1 MDALATSVRSHLAT
15 DFERKVFDASLQN
28 FADASNPLRT
38 SNFAYSIRELS
49 RHILRRLAPDDHIK
63 RCQWYVA
70 HHNEQRKEF
79 ITRAQRVQFAV
90 HGGLSKC
97 FVVDTLDVE
106 LDEMR
111 KQFGDVIND
120 LNKFTHIEEAAFLID
135 DVAATKIA
143 TATLVA
149 VNEFFLICRD
159 CHLQVISSVEQL
171 LDHQI
176 FAAFVQ

>member
-28 FADASNPLRT
+28 FADATNPLRT

-49 RHILRRLAPDDHIK
+49 RHILKRLAPDDHITK
-63 RCQWYVA
+63 CQWYVA
-70 HHNEQRKEF
+70 QYNKQGKEV

-90 HGGLSKC
+90 HGGLSEG

-111 KQFGDVIND
+111 KQFLGVIND
-120 LNKFTHIEEAAFLID
+120 LNKFTHIEEVVFLID
-135 DVAATKIA
+135 DVAAAEIA

-149 VNEFFLICRD
+149 FSEFFFNKPRLPFTGDLISGAARR
-159 CHLQVISSVEQL
+159 SSNL
-171 LDHQI
+171 CGI
-176 FAAFVQ
+176 R